1 MEQIYFSGIRQFRK
15 LNIFPVKEVN
25 IVVGPN
31 SSGKSTLSIILLLL
45 FESFYALAEKYEE
58 DRKKVFERREFYR
71 LLQDSKDEA
80 IIGFISGA
88 DYYEFVYYPEKN
100 FVDIK
105 SFEYGIILEN
115 NSRKKLFK
123 WKTIIPNSQY
133 LKNLKRSDFVSK
145 LFIRLS
151 KYIVENFDE
160 LYSKFWQFYQ
170 QRSHINGLNYL
181 LSGYCDYVSEDLI
194 SEALK
199 LFEDTLHYKFEVNR
213 DLLTSLLFSSK
224 EFFDKY
230 SSEKSKQPKFDLK
243 DLVVSEKKYQKIIKD
258 LENLKRDIYKIDL
271 FVDKYGG
278 TDELKKFSIEEISN
292 HLTLS
297 FLLALILR
305 KEVEKIIYDIPYNV
319 EIIDETRTEP
329 PEYITVEKDQVIG
342 DYYELFSLLQKND
355 KYFKKY
361 FISYLKLFNI
371 ADNISIKKIGFKEP
385 FTNYYEI
392 LLTKGK
398 QKFPLKNLSSGG
410 KQILPILIL
419 FAKKFREQLFTY
431 FFIRQPELHL
441 HPRLQ
446 MKIPELIDF
455 SHLAQMDGTAIF
467 IETHSEHIVR
477 KFQLLIAQ
485 NKSRSL
491 NKFINVLYT
500 EPDKTNSESVIKVLE
515 LDENGNFITDWPS
528 GFFDEAAELA
538 LLLLEAQ
545 IKRKN

>member
-1 MEQIYFSGIRQFRK
+1 MAIQIYFSGIRQFRK
-15 LNIFPVKEVN
+15 LNIFPVEAVN

-45 FESFYALAEKYEE
+45 FKSFRALTKKYEE
-58 DRKKVFERREFYR
+58 DRKKVFVRREFYR

-80 IIGFISGA
+80 IIGLIFDA

-115 NSRKKLFK
+115 NSRKKLFR
-123 WKTIIPNSQY
+123 WKTITPDSQY
-133 LKNLKRSDFVSK
+133 LKNLKSSGFVFE
-145 LFIRLS
+145 LFNRLS
-151 KYIVENFDE
+151 EYIVENFNE
-160 LYSKFWQFYQ
+160 LYSEFKKLYV
-170 QRSHINGLNYL
+170 RDNINGLNYL
-181 LSGYCDYVSEDLI
+181 LSGYCDYVSDDLI

-199 LFEDTLHYKFEVNR
+199 LFEDYLHYKFEVNR
-213 DLLTSLLFSSK
+213 ELLTRLLFSSK

-230 SSEKSKQPKFDLK
+230 SGKKSERVKMSITDNI
-243 DLVVSEKKYQKIIKD
+243 SELEYQIIKD
-258 LENLKRDIYKIDL
+258 LENVKRDIYKIDL

-297 FLLALILR
+297 FFLALILR
-305 KEVEKIIYDIPYNV
+305 GKVEKIIDFIPSYV
-319 EIIDETRTEP
+319 EIIDETRAEP
-329 PEYITVEKDQVIG
+329 PEYVTVEKDQVIG

-355 KYFKKY
+355 KDFKKA

-371 ADNISIKKIGFKEP
+371 ADNVSIKKIGFKEP

-398 QKFPLKNLSSGG
+398 QKFSLKNLSSGG
-410 KQILPILIL
+410 KQILPIIIL
-419 FAKKFREQLFTY
+419 FASNFKERLFTY

-455 SHLAQMDGTAIF
+455 FYLFQMDGSAIF

-485 NKSRSL
+485 NKSESL
-491 NKFINVLYT
+491 NKHINVLYT

-515 LDENGNFITDWPS
+515 LDENGNFTTDWPS